1 MIIPKDKKLDEES
14 YIREEKAV
22 FNGSDFEK
30 LKIIQTLICFAN
42 YQGGKIFVK
51 EVKKSKFL
59 KSFFD
64 AAVLENK
71 LNSYLDLSV
80 SGIIGVSPYN
90 KIGVKI
96 IIKKS
101 NRGPHFY
108 KKDGYFINS
117 KKEKVFVFKRGSI
130 GIRRSGLNDIFN
142 SKDLEAL
149 FKNKLSELLKGVQ
162 KVVVKQPMGELFN
175 TIGKLKG
182 ISSEIV
188 TYKHSPKDPEAVPI
202 RQILDTEPFN
212 NINEEL
218 NASVKSWKTS
228 KAMSSEVLI
237 AKAYK
242 NSKNIKDKEHLNLL
256 FLSSLE
262 KRLPPYLWAS
272 KTKSPE
278 LKSLIKG
285 IINKDCYPSPNE
297 ALKLIVVLSN
307 RFITEILK
315 SANSSKYISVKN
327 LATKISNLNLKDKNR
342 KESIRKF
349 LFGTTNYNDKINID
363 ITDIIDNFIEAS
375 KEKKSEFK
383 YLWRIYDLENF
394 GWKLLK

>member
-1 MIIPKDKKLDEES
+1 MVIKKQKLDHES
-14 YIREEKAV
+14 YEREEKAV
-22 FNGSDFEK
+22 FHGSEPEVLNYID
-30 LKIIQTLICFAN
+30 TLSCFTN
-42 YQGGKIFVK
+42 YKGGKIFVK
-51 EVKKSKFL
+51 EVKKPEFL

-64 AAVLENK
+64 AAALENK
-71 LNSYLDLSV
+71 LNSYLDPPV
-80 SGIIGVSPYN
+80 SGIIGVSSYN
-90 KIGVKI
+90 KTGVKI

-108 KKDGYFINS
+108 KADGYFINS

-130 GIRRSGLNDIFN
+130 GIRRSGLNDIFG

-149 FKNKLSELLKGVQ
+149 FKNKLSELFKGVRE
-162 KVVVKQPMGELFN
+162 VVVKQPMGELFN
-175 TIGKLKG
+175 TIGRLKG
-182 ISSEIV
+182 ISSEI
-188 TYKHSPKDPEAVPI
+188 TAYKHSPKDPEAVPM
-202 RQILDTEPFN
+202 RQILDTEPFD

-228 KAMSSEVLI
+228 KAMPSEVLI
-237 AKAYK
+237 ARAYK

-278 LKSLIKG
+278 LKSLIKE
-285 IINKDCYPSPNE
+285 IINKDCYPSSNE

-315 SANSSKYISVKN
+315 STNSSKYISVKK

-349 LFGTTNYNDKINID
+349 LLGTTNYNDKINID
-363 ITDIIDNFIEAS
+363 VTDIINGFIGVD
-375 KEKKSEFK
+375 KEKSEFK

>member
-1 MIIPKDKKLDEES
+1 MSVKKQKLDKES
-14 YIREEKAV
+14 YEREEKDT
-22 FNGSDFEK
+22 FHGSEAEK
-30 LKIIQTLICFAN
+30 LKYIHTLVCFAN
-42 YQGGKIFVK
+42 YNGGKFFVK
-51 EVKKSKFL
+51 KIKKTEFL

-71 LNSYLDLSV
+71 LNSYMDPSI

-90 KIGVKI
+90 KTGIKI

-108 KKDGYFINS
+108 KEDGYFINS

-142 SKDLEAL
+142 SKDLETL
-149 FKNKLSELLKGVQ
+149 FKNKLSELFKGVQ
-162 KVVVKQPMGELFN
+162 EVVVKQPMGELFN

-188 TYKHSPKDPEAVPI
+188 AYKHNPKDPKAVPI

-228 KAMSSEVLI
+228 KAMPSEVLI
-237 AKAYK
+237 ANAYK

-262 KRLPPYLWAS
+262 KHLPPYLWAS
-272 KTKSPE
+272 KTKCSE
-278 LKSLIKG
+278 LKSLIKET
-285 IINKDCYPSPNE
+285 INKDCYPSSNE
-297 ALKLIVVLSN
+297 ALKLIVMLSN
-307 RFITEILK
+307 RFIAEILK
-315 SANSSKYISVKN
+315 SANSSKYISMKN
-327 LATKISNLNLKDKNR
+327 LATKIFNLNLKNKNR

-349 LFGTTNYNDKINID
+349 LFSTINYNDKINID
-363 ITDIIDNFIEAS
+363 ITDIINNFIQAN

>member
-1 MIIPKDKKLDEES
+1 MVIKKQKLDHES
-14 YIREEKAV
+14 YEREEKAV
-22 FNGSDFEK
+22 FHGSEPEV
-30 LKIIQTLICFAN
+30 LKYIYTLSCFTN
-42 YQGGKIFVK
+42 YKGGKIFVK
-51 EVKKSKFL
+51 EVKKPKFL

-71 LNSYLDLSV
+71 LNSYLDPSV

-108 KKDGYFINS
+108 KEDGYFINS

-130 GIRRSGLNDIFN
+130 GIRRSGQNDIFN

-149 FKNKLSELLKGVQ
+149 FKNKLSELFKGVQ
-162 KVVVKQPMGELFN
+162 EVVIKQPMGELFN

-188 TYKHSPKDPEAVPI
+188 AYKHSPKDPEAVPI
-202 RQILDTEPFN
+202 RQILDTEPFS

-228 KAMSSEVLI
+228 KTMPSEVLI
-237 AKAYK
+237 ANAYK

-262 KRLPPYLWAS
+262 KHLPPYLWAS

-278 LKSLIKG
+278 LKSLIKE
-285 IINKDCYPSPNE
+285 IINKDCYPSSNE

-342 KESIRKF
+342 K
-349 LFGTTNYNDKINID
+349 
-363 ITDIIDNFIEAS
+363 
-375 KEKKSEFK
+375 
-383 YLWRIYDLENF
+383 
-394 GWKLLK
+394 

>member
-1 MIIPKDKKLDEES
+1 MVIKKQKLDHES
-14 YIREEKAV
+14 YEREEKAV
-22 FNGSDFEK
+22 FHGSEPEI
-30 LKIIQTLICFAN
+30 LKCIYTLSCYTN
-42 YQGGKIFVK
+42 YKGGKFFVK
-51 EVKKSKFL
+51 KVKKPEFL

-71 LNSYLDLSV
+71 LNSYIDPSI
-80 SGIIGVSPYN
+80 SGIISVSPYN

-96 IIKKS
+96 IIEKS

-108 KKDGYFINS
+108 KEDGYFINS
-117 KKEKVFVFKRGSI
+117 KEEKVFVFKRGSI
-130 GIRRSGLNDIFN
+130 GIRRSGQNDIFN

-149 FKNKLSELLKGVQ
+149 FKNKLSELFRGVQ
-162 KVVVKQPMGELFN
+162 EVVVKQPIGELFN
-175 TIGKLKG
+175 TIGKLKS

-188 TYKHSPKDPEAVPI
+188 AYKHSPKDPEAVPI
-202 RQILDTEPFN
+202 RQVLDTEPFN

-228 KAMSSEVLI
+228 GIMPNELLI

-242 NSKNIKDKEHLNLL
+242 NSKNIKNKEHLNLL

-262 KRLPPYLWAS
+262 KHLPTYLWAS

-278 LKSLIKG
+278 LKSLIKE
-285 IINKDCYPSPNE
+285 IINKDCYPSSNT

-307 RFITEILK
+307 RFITGILK

-327 LATKISNLNLKDKNR
+327 LATKISKLNLKDKNR
-342 KESIRKF
+342 KESIKKF
-349 LFGTTNYNDKINID
+349 LFGITDYNDKINTD
-363 ITDIIDNFIEAS
+363 ITDIINNFIKAN

>member
-1 MIIPKDKKLDEES
+1 MVIKKQKLDHES
-14 YIREEKAV
+14 YEREEKAV
-22 FNGSDFEK
+22 FHGREPEV
-30 LKIIQTLICFAN
+30 LKCIHTLSCFTN
-42 YQGGKIFVK
+42 YKGGKYFVK
-51 EVKKSKFL
+51 EVKNPKFL

-71 LNSYLDLSV
+71 LNSYLDPSV
-80 SGIIGVSPYN
+80 SGIIGVSSYN
-90 KIGVKI
+90 KKGVKI

-108 KKDGYFINS
+108 KEDGYFINF

-149 FKNKLSELLKGVQ
+149 FKNKLSELFKGVQ
-162 KVVVKQPMGELFN
+162 EVVVKQPIGELFN

-188 TYKHSPKDPEAVPI
+188 AYKHSPKDPEAVPM

-228 KAMSSEVLI
+228 KAMPSEVLI
-237 AKAYK
+237 ANAYK
-242 NSKNIKDKEHLNLL
+242 NSKNIKNKEHLNLL
-256 FLSSLE
+256 LLSSLE
-262 KRLPPYLWAS
+262 KHLPPYLWAS
-272 KTKSPE
+272 KIKSPE
-278 LKSLIKG
+278 LKSLIKE
-285 IINKDCYPSPNE
+285 IINKDCYPSTNE
-297 ALKLIVVLSN
+297 ALKLIVVLSS
-307 RFITEILK
+307 RFVAEIL
-315 SANSSKYISVKN
+315 SLADSSKYISVN
-327 LATKISNLNLKDKNR
+327 HLATKISNLNLKDKNR
-342 KESIRKF
+342 IESIRKF
-349 LFGTTNYNDKINID
+349 LLGTTNYNGKINID
-363 ITDIIDNFIEAS
+363 TTINDFIEANR
-375 KEKKSEFK
+375 EKKSESK

-394 GWKLLK
+394 GWRLSK